1 MPDFI
6 EWPVIYC
13 RSSTFMR
20 ILNARMQSSSLYATD
35 IKPLKSGHN
44 FHPSNMCCSVYKEYL
59 RAPSGAVDIMCF
71 YEDCV
76 DGLDTEKQLYLSRSV
91 GKYEISMC
99 RLDSQHPGFHSS
111 MDISV
116 AGVGTLV
123 VIITHMDLRWS

>member
-13 RSSTFMR
+13 RLSTFMR
-20 ILNARMQSSSLYATD
+20 ILNARIQSSSLFATD

-44 FHPSNMCCSVYKEYL
+44 FHPSNMCCSVQKEYL

-76 DGLDTEKQLYLSRSV
+76 DRLDTERQLYLSRSA
-91 GKYEISMC
+91 GKYEIGMC
-99 RLDSQHPGFHSS
+99 RLD
-111 MDISV
+111 
-116 AGVGTLV
+116 
-123 VIITHMDLRWS
+123 R